1 MRCQPALIILRFVLL
16 YTSQIII
23 LNTQR
28 LFSQSQFYYGK
39 LTFSA
44 LWHFFLHYWQ
54 VSYHTTYEKWQLCT
68 FLERLTFTELMHL
81 IEWFRFWGAFY
92 VRSQA
97 DYHSNPYSIYN
108 WIWVPPYEGKRAKT
122 ASSSSFFV
130 SWTAQTSRFLKNQNQ
145 PFQNPARTRR
155 PERSPLP
162 QTSPVCL
169 AWIWDLEQ
177 EIWIHSWTRR
187 RRWSLCELSRLKWI
201 CIRWASLEKCPFLHF
216 DSHSPWTCVA

>member
-1 MRCQPALIILRFVLL
+1 MRCQPTLIILHFVLL
-16 YTSQIII
+16 YTSQIFI
-23 LNTQR
+23 LNTQL

-54 VSYHTTYEKWQLCT
+54 VSYLTKYEKWQLCT

-81 IEWFRFWGAFY
+81 IDWFRFWGAFY
-92 VRSQA
+92 VRSQ
-97 DYHSNPYSIYN
+97 
-108 WIWVPPYEGKRAKT
+108 T
-122 ASSSSFFV
+122 T
-130 SWTAQTSRFLKNQNQ
+130 TAQTSSFLKKQNQ
-145 PFQNPARTRR
+145 TFQNPARTRR

-177 EIWIHSWTRR
+177 EIWIHSLTRR